1 MAIETQFW
9 DLSRNLGG
17 KGKNQKK
24 QFLTISSISTYF
36 FNFEKLWT
44 YMRLCRSILNISNSL
59 HAMGRNSN
67 QLLMFFGDTL
77 KNWHGVYLGHRHF
90 SIRMIINLS
99 LFSISLLSNT
109 LLASSLAEE
118 LGFRFNNLPK
128 HLSKICGRPCF
139 LVLCWKSI
147 FRHHSR

>member
-1 MAIETQFW
+1 MVEDWGEKERIK
-9 DLSRNLGG
+9 RNNSLRF
-17 KGKNQKK
+17 QVSPPTC
-24 QFLTISSISTYF
+24 FV
-36 FNFEKLWT
+36 NFEKL
-44 YMRLCRSILNISNSL
+44 LNLYEIMQKFTQFFEFITCKL
-59 HAMGRNSN
+59 GRNSN

-139 LVLCWKSI
+139 LVLC
-147 FRHHSR
+147 